1 MNSILVVED
10 DKNIISVL
18 KYILEKE
25 GFSVTIAQDGKK
37 GLETA
42 LNNNFDIILLDVML
56 PFINGF
62 DILKEIKAKKQ
73 TPVIMLTALD
83 DEDSKVKG
91 FETGADDYV
100 SKPFSNRELIA
111 RINANIRKVSKNS
124 LNPKIKIRSNIFFD
138 KKNSEIIKDGNKISL
153 TSRENILLDL
163 FIKNPSNVFSREE
176 LLKKVWGYEGYVGDT
191 RGVDVTIKRLRT
203 KLEGDIEKY
212 NIIKTRRGIGYYFN
226 SGE

>member
-1 MNSILVVED
+1 MNSILVIED

-25 GFSVTIAQDGKK
+25 GFSVNIAQDGRQ
-37 GLETA
+37 GLEKA
-42 LNNNFDIILLDVML
+42 LNNDFDIILLDVML

-62 DILKEIKAKKQ
+62 DILKEIKEKKQ

-111 RINANIRKVSKNS
+111 RINANIRKISSNS
-124 LNPKIKIRSNIFFD
+124 LNSKVKIRSNIFFD

-212 NIIKTRRGIGYYFN
+212 DIIKTRRGIGYYFN
-226 SGE
+226 SED

>member
-1 MNSILVVED
+1 MNSILVIED

-25 GFSVTIAQDGKK
+25 GFSVNIAEDGRQ
-37 GLETA
+37 GLEKA
-42 LNNNFDIILLDVML
+42 LNNDFDIILLDVML

-62 DILKEIKAKKQ
+62 DILKEIKEKKQ

-111 RINANIRKVSKNS
+111 RINANIRKISSNS
-124 LNPKIKIRSNIFFD
+124 LNSKVKIRGNIFFD

-212 NIIKTRRGIGYYFN
+212 DIIKTRRGIGYYFN
-226 SGE
+226 SED